1 MGRGLLIAS
10 FDFSG
15 VPEDEFNDWYD
26 LEHIPERQNVTGF
39 DLCERWIGVDN
50 NRYSIATYDLDSV
63 KVLQGA
69 EYKNI
74 AYQNLS
80 PWSKRVTGMC
90 DRILRFEG
98 TQIFPGNQVA
108 STKANAILM
117 VAINVDELV
126 EQDFNAWYDEEHI
139 PNLSS
144 VPGVLSAR
152 RFKSTGG
159 THDYV
164 ALYHLESE
172 GVTYS
177 EAWSEAINTPWSSKI
192 RPHFKDHIRLLAK
205 RYERFV

>member
-1 MGRGLLIAS
+1 MIGMTSNTFL
-10 FDFSG
+10 
-15 VPEDEFNDWYD
+15 NDKM
-26 LEHIPERQNVTGF
+26 LRF

-117 VAINVDELV
+117 VAINVDELGAGF
-126 EQDFNAWYDEEHI
+126 Q
-139 PNLSS
+139 
-144 VPGVLSAR
+144 
-152 RFKSTGG
+152 
-159 THDYV
+159 
-164 ALYHLESE
+164 
-172 GVTYS
+172 
-177 EAWSEAINTPWSSKI
+177 
-192 RPHFKDHIRLLAK
+192 LLV
-205 RYERFV
+205 R

>member
-15 VPEDEFNDWYD
+15 VPEDEFHDWYD
-26 LEHIPERQNVTGF
+26 FEHIPERQNVTGF

-63 KVLQGA
+63 KVLQGSQ
-69 EYKNI
+69 YKNI

-98 TQIFPGNQVA
+98 TQIFPGEQLA
-108 STKANAILM
+108 PTEANAILM
-117 VAINVDELV
+117 VAINVDEVV
-126 EQDFNAWYDEEHI
+126 EKDFNAWYNEEHI

-152 RFKSTGG
+152 RLKSAGG

-164 ALYHLESE
+164 ALYQLASAR
-172 GVTYS
+172 VTYS
-177 EAWSEAINTPWSSKI
+177 EAWSEAIDTPWSSKI
-192 RPHFKDHIRLLAK
+192 RPHFRDHIRLLAK
-205 RYERFV
+205 RYERLV